1 MDYASLDDFFKS
13 GKHHLQKGPIALIF
27 AEDEVELASTI
38 LHHSKLGFTKV
49 IIFTKA
55 MPTLPSEFQN
65 NLVSVYVDLF
75 KAPEVS
81 VIINKINILASS
93 QWVYFCY
100 NAEYAFFPFCETR
113 SVAELLNFHSE
124 ERREA
129 MLTFVVDIYTKDF
142 ANPAEATSTDNAY
155 LDEAGYFAMARSD
168 PQTHRAM
175 DRQLDF
181 FGGLRWRFEEYVPY
195 EKRKIDRISIFKAG
209 KGINISQNYTF
220 NNQEYNTYACPW
232 HNNLTAAV
240 VSFRAAKALMSNPDS
255 KSEIKDLSWEHST
268 HFKWHS
274 SQLLDLGL
282 IEPGQWF

>member
-27 AEDEVELASTI
+27 AEDDVELASTI
-38 LHHSKLGFTKV
+38 LHHSKLGFTKI

-55 MPTLPSEFQN
+55 MPTLPSEFKN

-75 KAPEVS
+75 NSPEIS

-93 QWVYFCY
+93 QWVYFFY
-100 NAEYAFFPFCETR
+100 NAEYLFFPFCETR

-129 MLTFVVDIYTKDF
+129 MLTFVVDLYTKDF
-142 ANPAEATSTDNAY
+142 TNTAEATSTDNAY

-168 PQTHRAM
+168 PPTHRAM

-181 FGGLRWRFEEYVPY
+181 FGGLR
-195 EKRKIDRISIFKAG
+195 
-209 KGINISQNYTF
+209 
-220 NNQEYNTYACPW
+220 
-232 HNNLTAAV
+232 
-240 VSFRAAKALMSNPDS
+240 
-255 KSEIKDLSWEHST
+255 
-268 HFKWHS
+268 
-274 SQLLDLGL
+274 
-282 IEPGQWF
+282 